1 MATAGDDWRLQ
12 TARTLVRP
20 AELPD
25 AGALHWIR
33 GTMPYDPQ
41 TRDLP
46 AARALLAEMADAPP
60 GGPGWRQF
68 AVIAERDGPAP
79 PGMILGDIGVRF
91 GQPSA
96 GQAELGFA
104 FHPDWRGH
112 GYAGEAVGAL
122 VARLF
127 AHGLHRIAAITD
139 ARNLA
144 TQRLLTRLRFR
155 QEAHYVASWPVG
167 DGWSDEYSYAR
178 LATD

>member
-1 MATAGDDWRLQ
+1 MASAADWSLT

-20 AELPD
+20 AEIAD

-46 AARALLAEMADAPP
+46 AARAMLAEMAAAPP

-68 AVIAERDGPAP
+68 AVIADAGDAP
-79 PGMILGDIGVRF
+79 SGMILGDIGVRF
-91 GQPSA
+91 DHPSPR
-96 GQAELGFA
+96 QAEIGFA

-112 GYAGEAVGAL
+112 GLATEAVGAL
-122 VARLF
+122 IERLF
-127 AHGLHRIAAITD
+127 AQGLHRLAAVTD
-139 ARNLA
+139 ARNVA

-155 QEAHYVASWPVG
+155 KEAHYVASWPVG
-167 DGWSDEYSYAR
+167 DGWSDEYGYAR
-178 LATD
+178 LARD